1 MSYLTMRLYISQ
13 TTVLFNEYVLSLLLT
28 NLSLRVHSVSSVIAL
43 QYIQVFAPLGRTAD
57 SRQHATELRQ
67 RARLPRLLAR
77 HGHHHLLD
85 DHVLRREERRGH
97 QVPQHPGRLLVHHR
111 HHDNAPIS
119 LSSCA
124 SPCSINKLLQYW

>member
-1 MSYLTMRLYISQ
+1 MYLTDYSAIQRVRLKF
-13 TTVLFNEYVLSLLLT
+13 TLNKFVFTHG
-28 NLSLRVHSVSSVIAL
+28 HSVSSVIAL

-85 DHVLRREERRGH
+85 DHVLRREERRGY

-111 HHDNAPIS
+111 HHDHARVSRRHCYARTPSHRNLNP
-119 LSSCA
+119 
-124 SPCSINKLLQYW
+124 